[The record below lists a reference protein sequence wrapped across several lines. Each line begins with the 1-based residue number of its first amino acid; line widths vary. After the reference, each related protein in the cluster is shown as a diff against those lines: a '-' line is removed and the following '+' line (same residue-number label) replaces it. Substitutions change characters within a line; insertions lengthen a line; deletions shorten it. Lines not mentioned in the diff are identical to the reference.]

1 MGNYQQMNAKQK
13 ARRNGLKISL
23 RITEWH
29 LAHALTIVK
38 ALDPT
43 YKMEST
49 GKLVKLLFEDWIGIH
64 SERKNI
70 EPTLEAREEVR
81 RLLQTTKPGVKL
93 LSRETKAQRE
103 EQLLELINQD
113 VQRQQKKTIPA
124 EKPVPNFMSETMAEV
139 KARQDRE
146 QSGEQARI
154 EVKNLETETESI
166 KTVVTDFSP
175 PSMDELMDLGE
186 DDD

>member
-1 MGNYQQMNAKQK
+1 MGNYQQMNDKQK

-70 EPTLEAREEVR
+70 EPSQEAREEIR
-81 RLLQTTKPGVKL
+81 RFLKTTKPGIEL
-93 LSRETKAQRE
+93 LTRQTKDQRE
-103 EQLLELINQD
+103 EQILELINQD
-113 VQRQQKKTIPA
+113 VKRQQTGQ
-124 EKPVPNFMSETMAEV
+124 V
-139 KARQDRE
+139 
-146 QSGEQARI
+146 EQA
-154 EVKNLETETESI
+154 TEQAPEQTRQAEQATAPTDLPTTSEKSI
-166 KTVVTDFSP
+166 VTDFSP
-175 PSMDELMDLGE
+175 PTMKELSLGE
-186 DDD
+186 VDEKESYQYPTG

>member
-1 MGNYQQMNAKQK
+1 MGNYQQMNDKQK

-70 EPTLEAREEVR
+70 EPSQEAREEIR
-81 RLLQTTKPGVKL
+81 RFLKTTKPGIEL
-93 LSRETKAQRE
+93 LTRQTKDQRE
-103 EQLLELINQD
+103 EQILELINQD
-113 VQRQQKKTIPA
+113 VKRQQTGQ
-124 EKPVPNFMSETMAEV
+124 V
-139 KARQDRE
+139 
-146 QSGEQARI
+146 EQA
-154 EVKNLETETESI
+154 TEQAPEQTRQAEQATAPTDLPTTSEKSI
-166 KTVVTDFSP
+166 VTDFSP
-175 PSMDELMDLGE
+175 PTMEELNLGE
-186 DDD
+186 ADEKESY

>member
-1 MGNYQQMNAKQK
+1 MGNYQQMNDKQK

-70 EPTLEAREEVR
+70 EPSKEAREEIR
-81 RLLQTTKPGVKL
+81 RFLKTTKPGIEL
-93 LSRETKAQRE
+93 LTRQTKDQRE
-103 EQLLELINQD
+103 EQILELINQD
-113 VQRQQKKTIPA
+113 VKRQQTGQ
-124 EKPVPNFMSETMAEV
+124 V
-139 KARQDRE
+139 
-146 QSGEQARI
+146 EQA
-154 EVKNLETETESI
+154 TEQAPEQTRQAPEQTRQAEQATAPTDLPTTSEKSI
-166 KTVVTDFSP
+166 VTDFSP
-175 PSMDELMDLGE
+175 PTMKELSLGE
-186 DDD
+186 VDEKESYQYPTG